1 MNEENIAEI
10 WAMFKEYLDKK
21 QIEIVA
27 EKYVDLM
34 ADYGVS
40 DITLKESLGVDST
53 LDEAIIYY
61 LDEDGLDNDDDDE
74 EEWDE

>member
-1 MNEENIAEI
+1 MNEENIADI
-10 WAMFKEYLDKK
+10 WTLFKEYLDKK

-27 EKYVDLM
+27 EKFIDLM

-40 DITLKESLGVDST
+40 DQILKEVMGHDAT
-53 LDEAIIYY
+53 LDEAIYYY
-61 LDEDGLDNDDDDE
+61 LDLDNIDDDE

>member
-10 WAMFKEYLDKK
+10 WTLFKEYLDKK
-21 QIEIVA
+21 QLDIVA
-27 EKYVDLM
+27 EKYIDLM
-34 ADYGVS
+34 ADYGIS

-53 LDEAIIYY
+53 LDHAICYY
-61 LDEDGLDNDDDDE
+61 LDDEEEDDE

>member
-1 MNEENIAEI
+1 MNEENIADI
-10 WAMFKEYLDKK
+10 WTLFKEYLDKK

-27 EKYVDLM
+27 EKFVDLM

-40 DITLKESLGVDST
+40 DQTLKEVMGHDAT
-53 LDEAIIYY
+53 LDEAIHYY
-61 LDEDGLDNDDDDE
+61 LDLDNIDDDE

>member
-1 MNEENIAEI
+1 MNEENIADI
-10 WAMFKEYLDKK
+10 WTLFKEYLDKK

-27 EKYVDLM
+27 EKFVDLM

-40 DITLKESLGVDST
+40 DQTLKEVMGHDLT
-53 LDEAIIYY
+53 LDEAIHYY
-61 LDEDGLDNDDDDE
+61 LDLDNIDDDE

>member
-1 MNEENIAEI
+1 MNEENIADI
-10 WAMFKEYLDKK
+10 WTLFKEYLDKK

-27 EKYVDLM
+27 EKFIDLM

-40 DITLKESLGVDST
+40 DQILKEVTGHDAT
-53 LDEAIIYY
+53 LDEAIHYY
-61 LDEDGLDNDDDDE
+61 LDLDNIDDDE

>member
-1 MNEENIAEI
+1 MNEENIADI
-10 WAMFKEYLDKK
+10 WTLFKEYLDKK

-27 EKYVDLM
+27 EKFVDLM

-40 DITLKESLGVDST
+40 DQTLKEVMGHDLT
-53 LDEAIIYY
+53 LDEAIHYY
-61 LDEDGLDNDDDDE
+61 LVLDNIDDDE

>member
-1 MNEENIAEI
+1 MNEENIADI
-10 WAMFKEYLDKK
+10 WTLFKEYLDKK

-27 EKYVDLM
+27 EKFIDLM

-40 DITLKESLGVDST
+40 DEMLKEVMGHDAT
-53 LDEAIIYY
+53 LDEAIHYY
-61 LDEDGLDNDDDDE
+61 LDLDNIDDDE